1 MAMSGDWTIQTLVH
15 ELAGQG
21 EKPCLI
27 SIDGDPPIPRLA
39 VFACGSSESRI
50 DGSYRFI
57 QTADC
62 VALAE
67 ERGELDLPGPPKG
80 TLPGDPL

>member
-1 MAMSGDWTIQTLVH
+1 MDDVPF
-15 ELAGQG
+15 GQRHRCPACHA
-21 EKPCLI
+21 ELI